1 MKRIAWAAATRHRPA
16 IDVQIRHRP
25 RPCEPKHP
33 GGVCAGKP
41 RTGLLQFYD
50 FGGSPSGSG
59 ARNYMPANNKSK
71 FVIAGLA
78 VALGIVLLIVLAELG
93 PTPQVQIVS
102 VTREDLTASITGNGK
117 VEPIAPTVARAQ
129 FPTFVSDVKAAEG
142 QPVRKGQLIL
152 TLDAADQRAQLSQ
165 ARADLLAAQTEL
177 RNARA
182 GGPPDEV
189 AQLQGNLQNA
199 ETQVASLER
208 TQQALTQL
216 VAKGAA
222 TRDEVAQN
230 QTALTTARANLQTL
244 QQRKAALAQR
254 ASVTVDAASLR
265 VKQQQDLVAALQQKV
280 ASATVI
286 APVDGTLYSL
296 PVHKGDFVKLGDV
309 LAEMADLRH
318 VRVRAFV
325 DEPDLGSLGQNQGVQ
340 VLWDAMPNRIWNGKV
355 EQVPKQVVA
364 RGSRSVGEV
373 LCSVDNDKVELLPN
387 VNVEVR
393 ILVHEQRGVLVIPR
407 GAVRY
412 DQGQHFVLAYDGD
425 AVHRRDIK
433 VGVAGADK
441 YEVLA
446 GLAQGDKVAL
456 PGDVD
461 LRDGMKVRAAEAK

>member
-1 MKRIAWAAATRHRPA
+1 
-16 IDVQIRHRP
+16 
-25 RPCEPKHP
+25 
-33 GGVCAGKP
+33 
-41 RTGLLQFYD
+41 
-50 FGGSPSGSG
+50 
-59 ARNYMPANNKSK
+59 MPANNKPK
-71 FVIAGLA
+71 WVIASLA
-78 VALGIVLLIVLAELG
+78 VALGVVLLIVLAERG
-93 PTPQVQIVS
+93 PAPQVQIVS

-117 VEPIAPTVARAQ
+117 VEPISPTVARAQ
-129 FPTFVSDVKAAEG
+129 FPTFVADVKASEG
-142 QPVRKGQLIL
+142 QSIHKGQLIL
-152 TLDAADQRAQLSQ
+152 TLDAADVRAQLSQ

-177 RNARA
+177 RNAHA

-208 TQQALTQL
+208 TQQALAQL
-216 VAKGAA
+216 VTKGAA
-222 TRDEVAQN
+222 TQEEVAQN
-230 QTALTTARANLQTL
+230 RTQLATARANLQIY
-244 QQRKAALAQR
+244 QQKKAALEQR
-254 ASVTVDAASLR
+254 TSVNVESASLR
-265 VKQQQDLVAALQQKV
+265 LKQQQDLVAALEEKV
-280 ASATVI
+280 RSATVI
-286 APVDGTLYSL
+286 APADGTLYSL
-296 PVHKGDFVKLGDV
+296 PMHKGDFVKLGDV
-309 LAEMADLRH
+309 LAEMADLHH

-340 VLWDAMPNRIWNGKV
+340 VLWDALPNRIWNGKV

-373 LCSVDNDKVELLPN
+373 LCSVDNDKVELLPS

-393 ILVHEQRGVLVIPR
+393 ILVHEQRAVLVIPR

-412 DQGQHFVLAYDGD
+412 DEGQHFVLAYDGD

-456 PGDVD
+456 PGEVD
-461 LRDGMKVRAAEAK
+461 LRDGMKVRAVEAK

>member
-1 MKRIAWAAATRHRPA
+1 MPEISK
-16 IDVQIRHRP
+16 
-25 RPCEPKHP
+25 PKW
-33 GGVCAGKP
+33 
-41 RTGLLQFYD
+41 
-50 FGGSPSGSG
+50 
-59 ARNYMPANNKSK
+59 
-71 FVIAGLA
+71 VIASIGA
-78 VALGIVLLIVLAELG
+78 ALCVVLLIVLAERG
-93 PTPQVQIVS
+93 PAPQVQIVS

-117 VEPIAPTVARAQ
+117 VEPISPTVARDQ
-129 FPTFVSDVKAAEG
+129 FPTFVADVKASEG
-142 QPVRKGQLIL
+142 QLVRKGQLIL

-165 ARADLLAAQTEL
+165 ARADLLAARTEL
-177 RNARA
+177 RNAHA
-182 GGPPDEV
+182 GGPPDDV
-189 AQLQGNLQNA
+189 AQLRGDVQKA
-199 ETQVASLER
+199 ETQVANLER
-208 TQQALTQL
+208 TQQSLAQL
-216 VAKGAA
+216 VTKGAA

-230 QTALTTARANLQTL
+230 QALLATARASLQTF
-244 QQRKAALAQR
+244 QQKKAALEQR
-254 ASVTVDAASLR
+254 AAVAVEAASLR
-265 VKQQQDLVAALQQKV
+265 VNQQQDLVAALEEKV
-280 ASATVI
+280 RSATVI
-286 APVDGTLYSL
+286 APADETLYSL

-318 VRVRAFV
+318 VRVRAFM
-325 DEPDLGSLGQNQGVQ
+325 DEPDLGSLGQNEGVQ
-340 VLWDAMPNRIWNGKV
+340 VLWDAMPNRVWNGKV

-412 DQGQHFVLAYDGD
+412 DQGQHFVLAYDGE

>member
-1 MKRIAWAAATRHRPA
+1 MPEISK
-16 IDVQIRHRP
+16 
-25 RPCEPKHP
+25 PKW
-33 GGVCAGKP
+33 
-41 RTGLLQFYD
+41 
-50 FGGSPSGSG
+50 
-59 ARNYMPANNKSK
+59 
-71 FVIAGLA
+71 VIASIGA
-78 VALGIVLLIVLAELG
+78 ALCVVLLIVLAERG
-93 PTPQVQIVS
+93 PAPQVQIVS

-117 VEPIAPTVARAQ
+117 VEPISPTVARAQ
-129 FPTFVSDVKAAEG
+129 FPTFVADVKASEG

-152 TLDAADQRAQLSQ
+152 TLDAADVRAQLSQ

-199 ETQVASLER
+199 ETQVANLER

-216 VAKGAA
+216 LAKGAA
-222 TRDEVAQN
+222 TQDEVAQN
-230 QTALTTARANLQTL
+230 QATLATARANLQIYR
-244 QQRKAALAQR
+244 QKKAALEQR
-254 ASVTVDAASLR
+254 SAVSVASAGLR
-265 VKQQQDLVAALQQKV
+265 VTQQQDLVTVLDGKV
-280 ASATVI
+280 RSATVL
-286 APVDGTLYSL
+286 APADGTLYSL
-296 PVHKGDFVKLGDV
+296 PVRKGDFVKLGDV
-309 LAEMADLRH
+309 LAEMADLRQ

-325 DEPDLGSLGQNQGVQ
+325 DEPDLGSLGQNEGVQ
-340 VLWDAMPNRIWNGKV
+340 VLWDAMPDRIWNGKV

-393 ILVHEQRGVLVIPR
+393 ILVHEQRNVLVIPR

>member
-1 MKRIAWAAATRHRPA
+1 MPEISK
-16 IDVQIRHRP
+16 
-25 RPCEPKHP
+25 PKW
-33 GGVCAGKP
+33 
-41 RTGLLQFYD
+41 
-50 FGGSPSGSG
+50 
-59 ARNYMPANNKSK
+59 
-71 FVIAGLA
+71 VIASIGA
-78 VALGIVLLIVLAELG
+78 ALCVVLLIVLAERG
-93 PTPQVQIVS
+93 PAPQVQIVS

-117 VEPIAPTVARAQ
+117 VEPISPTVARAQ
-129 FPTFVSDVKAAEG
+129 FPTFVADVKASEG
-142 QPVRKGQLIL
+142 QLVRKGQLIL

-165 ARADLLAAQTEL
+165 ARADLLAARTEL
-177 RNARA
+177 RNAHA
-182 GGPPDEV
+182 GGPPDDV
-189 AQLQGNLQNA
+189 AQLRGDVQKA
-199 ETQVASLER
+199 ETQVANLER
-208 TQQALTQL
+208 TQQALAQL
-216 VAKGAA
+216 VTKGAA

-230 QTALTTARANLQTL
+230 QALLATARASLQTF
-244 QQRKAALAQR
+244 QQKKATLEQR
-254 ASVTVDAASLR
+254 AAVAVEAASLR
-265 VKQQQDLVAALQQKV
+265 VNQQQDLVAALEEKV
-280 ASATVI
+280 RSATVI
-286 APVDGTLYSL
+286 APADETLYSL

-318 VRVRAFV
+318 VRVRAFM
-325 DEPDLGSLGQNQGVQ
+325 DEPDLGSLGQNEGVQ
-340 VLWDAMPNRIWNGKV
+340 VLWDAMPNRVWNGKV

-412 DQGQHFVLAYDGD
+412 DQGQHFVLAYDGE

>member
-1 MKRIAWAAATRHRPA
+1 
-16 IDVQIRHRP
+16 
-25 RPCEPKHP
+25 
-33 GGVCAGKP
+33 
-41 RTGLLQFYD
+41 
-50 FGGSPSGSG
+50 
-59 ARNYMPANNKSK
+59 MPVNNKPK
-71 FVIAGLA
+71 WVIASLA
-78 VALGIVLLIVLAELG
+78 VALGVVLLIVLAERG
-93 PTPQVQIVS
+93 PAPQVQIVT

-129 FPTFVSDVKAAEG
+129 YPTFVADVRATEG
-142 QPVRKGQLIL
+142 QAVRKGQLIL
-152 TLDAADQRAQLSQ
+152 SLDAADVRAQLSQ
-165 ARADLLAAQTEL
+165 ARADLLAAQMDL
-177 RNARA
+177 RNAQA
-182 GGPPDEV
+182 GGPPDDV
-189 AQLQGNLQNA
+189 AQLLGNLQKA
-199 ETQVASLER
+199 ETEVANLER
-208 TQQALTQL
+208 TQQALAQL

-222 TRDEVAQN
+222 TQDEVAQN
-230 QTALTTARANLQTL
+230 QAALATARANLQIY
-244 QQRKAALAQR
+244 QQKKQALDQR
-254 ASVTVDAASLR
+254 ASVGVESASLR
-265 VKQQQDLVAALQQKV
+265 VKQRQDLVVALEEKV
-280 ASATVI
+280 RSATVI
-286 APVDGTLYSL
+286 APSDGTLYSL
-296 PVHKGDFVKLGDV
+296 PVRKGDFVKLGDV
-309 LAEMADLRH
+309 LAEMADLHH

-325 DEPDLGSLGQNQGVQ
+325 DEPDLGSLGQNQDVQ

-393 ILVHEQRGVLVIPR
+393 ILVHEQHGVLVIPR

-441 YEVLA
+441 YEVLS

-456 PGDVD
+456 PGEVD

>member
-1 MKRIAWAAATRHRPA
+1 MPESNK
-16 IDVQIRHRP
+16 
-25 RPCEPKHP
+25 PKW
-33 GGVCAGKP
+33 
-41 RTGLLQFYD
+41 
-50 FGGSPSGSG
+50 
-59 ARNYMPANNKSK
+59 
-71 FVIAGLA
+71 VIAGLA
-78 VALGIVLLIVLAELG
+78 AALGVVLLIVLAERG
-93 PTPQVQIVS
+93 PAPQVQIVS

-117 VEPIAPTVARAQ
+117 VEPISPTVARAE
-129 FPTFVSDVKAAEG
+129 FSTFVTEVKSTEG
-142 QPVRKGQLIL
+142 QSVRRGQLIL
-152 TLDAADQRAQLSQ
+152 TLDSADIRAQLSQ
-165 ARADLLAAQTEL
+165 ARADLLAAQTDL

-208 TQQALTQL
+208 SQQALAQL
-216 VAKGAA
+216 VTKGAA
-222 TRDEVAQN
+222 TQDEVAQN
-230 QTALTTARANLQTL
+230 QAALATARANLQTF
-244 QQRKAALAQR
+244 QQKKAALQQR
-254 ASVTVDAASLR
+254 ASVNVESAGLR
-265 VKQQQDLVAALQQKV
+265 VKQQQDLVAALEGKV
-280 ASATVI
+280 RAATVI
-286 APVDGTLYSL
+286 AQADGTIYAM
-296 PVHKGDFVKLGDV
+296 PVRKGDFVKLGDV

-325 DEPDLGSLGQNQGVQ
+325 DEPDLGSLAQNQDVQ

-393 ILVHEQRGVLVIPR
+393 ILVHEQHAVLVIPR

-412 DQGQHFVLAYDGD
+412 DQGQHFVLAYYGD

-446 GLAQGDKVAL
+446 GLNQGDKVAL
-456 PGDVD
+456 AGDVD
-461 LRDGMKVRAAEAK
+461 LRDGMKVRPAEGK

>member
-1 MKRIAWAAATRHRPA
+1 MPEISK
-16 IDVQIRHRP
+16 
-25 RPCEPKHP
+25 PKW
-33 GGVCAGKP
+33 
-41 RTGLLQFYD
+41 
-50 FGGSPSGSG
+50 
-59 ARNYMPANNKSK
+59 
-71 FVIAGLA
+71 VIASIGA
-78 VALGIVLLIVLAELG
+78 ALCVVLLIVLAERG
-93 PTPQVQIVS
+93 PAPQVQIVS

-117 VEPIAPTVARAQ
+117 VEPISPTVARAQ
-129 FPTFVSDVKAAEG
+129 FPTFVADVKASEG
-142 QPVRKGQLIL
+142 QLVRKGQLIL

-177 RNARA
+177 RNAHA
-182 GGPPDEV
+182 GGPPDDV
-189 AQLQGNLQNA
+189 AQLRGDVQKA
-199 ETQVASLER
+199 ETQVANLER
-208 TQQALTQL
+208 TQQSLAQL
-216 VAKGAA
+216 VTKGAA

-230 QTALTTARANLQTL
+230 QALLATARASLQTF
-244 QQRKAALAQR
+244 QQKKAALEQR
-254 ASVTVDAASLR
+254 AAVAVEAASLR
-265 VKQQQDLVAALQQKV
+265 VNQQQDLVAALEEKV
-280 ASATVI
+280 RSATVI
-286 APVDGTLYSL
+286 APADETLYSL

-318 VRVRAFV
+318 VRVRAFM
-325 DEPDLGSLGQNQGVQ
+325 DEPDLGSLGQNEGVQ
-340 VLWDAMPNRIWNGKV
+340 VLWDAMPNRVWNGKV

-412 DQGQHFVLAYDGD
+412 DQGQHFVLAYDGE

>member
-1 MKRIAWAAATRHRPA
+1 M
-16 IDVQIRHRP
+16 
-25 RPCEPKHP
+25 
-33 GGVCAGKP
+33 
-41 RTGLLQFYD
+41 
-50 FGGSPSGSG
+50 S
-59 ARNYMPANNKSK
+59 ANNKPK
-71 FVIAGLA
+71 WVIASVA
-78 VALGIVLLIVLAELG
+78 VALGVVLLIVLGERG
-93 PTPQVQIVS
+93 PAPQVQIVS
-102 VTREDLTASITGNGK
+102 VAREDLTAFITGNGK
-117 VEPIAPTVARAQ
+117 VEPISPTVARAQ
-129 FPTFVSDVKAAEG
+129 FPAFVADVKATEG
-142 QPVRKGQLIL
+142 QSVHKGQWVL
-152 TLDAADQRAQLSQ
+152 TLDAADVRAQLSQ
-165 ARADLLAAQTEL
+165 ARADLLAAQTDL
-177 RNARA
+177 RNAHA

-208 TQQALTQL
+208 TQQSLSQL

-222 TRDEVAQN
+222 TQEEVAQN
-230 QTALTTARANLQTL
+230 QTALATARANLQIY
-244 QQRKAALAQR
+244 QQKKAALEQR
-254 ASVTVDAASLR
+254 ASVNVEGASLR
-265 VKQQQDLVAALQQKV
+265 VKQQQDLVAALEEKV
-280 ASATVI
+280 RSATVI
-286 APVDGTLYSL
+286 APADGTLYSL
-296 PVHKGDFVKLGDV
+296 PVRKGDFVKLGDV

-393 ILVHEQRGVLVIPR
+393 ILVHQQRGVLVIPR
-407 GAVRY
+407 GAVQSDR
-412 DQGQHFVLAYDGD
+412 GQHFVLAYDGD

-446 GLAQGDKVAL
+446 GLTLGDKVAQPL
-456 PGDVD
+456 PGEAD

>member
-1 MKRIAWAAATRHRPA
+1 
-16 IDVQIRHRP
+16 
-25 RPCEPKHP
+25 
-33 GGVCAGKP
+33 
-41 RTGLLQFYD
+41 
-50 FGGSPSGSG
+50 
-59 ARNYMPANNKSK
+59 MPANNKPK
-71 FVIAGLA
+71 WVIASVA
-78 VALGIVLLIVLAELG
+78 VALGVVLLIVLAERG
-93 PTPQVQIVS
+93 PAAQVQIVS

-117 VEPIAPTVARAQ
+117 VEPISPTVARAQ
-129 FPTFVSDVKAAEG
+129 FPTFVADVNATEG
-142 QPVRKGQLIL
+142 QSIHKGQLIL
-152 TLDAADQRAQLSQ
+152 TLDAADVRAQLSQ
-165 ARADLLAAQTEL
+165 ARADLLVVQTEL
-177 RNARA
+177 RNAHA

-208 TQQALTQL
+208 TQQALAQL

-222 TRDEVAQN
+222 TQEEVAQN
-230 QTALTTARANLQTL
+230 QTSLATARANLQIY
-244 QQRKAALAQR
+244 QQKETALEQR
-254 ASVTVDAASLR
+254 SSVNVESANLR
-265 VKQQQDLVAALQQKV
+265 VKQQRDLVAALEEKV
-280 ASATVI
+280 RSATVI
-286 APVDGTLYSL
+286 APADGTLYSL
-296 PVHKGDFVKLGDV
+296 PVHRGDFVKLGDV
-309 LAEMADLRH
+309 LAEMADLH
-318 VRVRAFV
+318 QVRVRAFV
-325 DEPDLGSLGQNQGVQ
+325 DEPDLGSLGLNQGVQ

-393 ILVHEQRGVLVIPR
+393 ILVHEQRSVLVIPR

-412 DQGQHFVLAYDGD
+412 DQGQHFVLAYDGE